1 MFFENKKNYRG
12 KKKILMEIYNSLETP
27 ASKEFQE
34 LLNSQLSKTKNLAE
48 GKIVEGKVTKITEK
62 FVFLFIEGL
71 KSEPVI
77 DINEFKTMGT
87 IDKIK
92 LDSKVSVLLERI
104 EDKNGDVVVSASKAL
119 KIKGW
124 DKLVQAYEKNEP
136 ITGKITSKCK
146 GGVIVEHLDTGS
158 LMFCPGSQIS
168 DKPLKDISHLMNEP
182 QKFALIK
189 LDKVRGNACVSRRQI
204 ISSNKKEDKAKIIE
218 KYKVGDIIKNAIVKG
233 YSSFGCFFDVNSEL
247 DVLVHLQE
255 ISYSR
260 VNHPEEIFNIGEK
273 HDLKVI
279 TVDKEKQQVGC
290 SIKQLSPDP
299 FEHISN
305 YELNKE
311 YKVKVVKLM
320 DFGAFCELEPGLT
333 TLLHSSELSWA
344 KKNPSAKKM
353 FKIGDE
359 ISCVITEIDKDKRR
373 VSISHRLTTENP
385 FSKLEKQYPVG
396 SVVEGTVS
404 SMNDYAIY
412 VKIDGYDIDGFLHAN
427 DLTYDKN
434 PEEELKKYKKG
445 EKLKVKIIE
454 IKTDQQK
461 VRVGIKQNQSDP
473 FEWFNDKKLNDTI
486 TVKVISSDNKGL
498 LVQPEG
504 SKIDLQIKKS
514 QIAINAA
521 DARPSRFVGG
531 ERIDAAISELNLSK
545 RKVSLSIKLLEE
557 LQNKEAVS
565 KFSSPLSGK
574 NLPFSSLSDK
584 LEKIEK
590 KKKED

>member
-1 MFFENKKNYRG
+1 
-12 KKKILMEIYNSLETP
+12 MEIYNSLESP

-48 GKIVEGKVTKITEK
+48 GKLIEGKVTKITEK

-77 DINEFKTMGT
+77 DINEFKTMGI
-87 IDKIK
+87 IDSIK

-124 DKLVQAYEKNEP
+124 DKLVEAFEKNEP
-136 ITGKITSKCK
+136 IIGKITSKCK
-146 GGVIVEHLDTGS
+146 GGVIVEHIDTGS

-189 LDKVRGNACVSRRQI
+189 IDKIRGNACVSRRQI

-218 KYKVGDIIKNAIVKG
+218 KYKVGDVIKNAVVKG

-273 HDLKVI
+273 HDLLVI
-279 TVDKEKQQVGC
+279 SVDKEKQQVGC

-333 TLLHSSELSWA
+333 TLLHSSELSWT
-344 KKNPSAKKM
+344 KKSPSAKKM

-359 ISCVITEIDKDKRR
+359 ISCIITEIDKDKRR
-373 VSISHRLTTENP
+373 VSISNRLTMENP
-385 FSKLEKQYPVG
+385 FSTLEKKHPVG
-396 SVVEGTVS
+396 SAVEGTIS
-404 SMNDYAIY
+404 TINDYAIY

-427 DLTYDKN
+427 DLTYEKN

-445 EKLKVKIIE
+445 EKLKVKILE

-461 VRVGIKQNQSDP
+461 VRVGLKQYQTDP
-473 FEWFNDKKLNDTI
+473 FDWFKDKKVNDTV

-504 SKIDLQIKKS
+504 SKIELQIKKS
-514 QIAINAA
+514 QIAINTA

-531 ERIDAAISELNLSK
+531 ERIDAAISELNLNK
-545 RKVSLSIKLLEE
+545 RKASLSIKLLEE

-584 LEKIEK
+584 LDKKEK
-590 KKKED
+590 KD